1 MFNEQNLQLSIPTIF
16 QHNTKRKPTGFRVA
30 STRASPADI
39 KMSLSHLSGHTW
51 NTMFSFG
58 PHYAKRYGQLGEG
71 PEKGQKGDQR
81 IGKPAITEKAGR
93 TGFAQPWEK
102 KA

>member
-1 MFNEQNLQLSIPTIF
+1 
-16 QHNTKRKPTGFRVA
+16 
-30 STRASPADI
+30 
-39 KMSLSHLSGHTW
+39 
-51 NTMFSFG
+51 MFSFG